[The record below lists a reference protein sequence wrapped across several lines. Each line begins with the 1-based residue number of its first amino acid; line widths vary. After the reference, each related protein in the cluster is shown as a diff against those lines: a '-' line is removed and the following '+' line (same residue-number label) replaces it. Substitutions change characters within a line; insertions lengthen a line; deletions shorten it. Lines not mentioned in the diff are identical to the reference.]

1 MSLLR
6 YIVRLAIVAVMVVL
20 GLLIIATVFPFLG
33 VKTRAWANRT
43 WSRTLMAVIGVKVL
57 VRGQPCLDAPVLWI
71 ANHVSWLDIY
81 VLNSV
86 RATSFVAK
94 AEIRRWPVIG
104 WLVAGAGTVFID
116 RKQRQAVQTASQAM
130 RERFAR
136 GEAVGLFPEGTTSPG
151 FDLRP
156 FHSSL
161 FEPARHVEVMIQ
173 PVALRFLYRGQ
184 RSDYAAF
191 VGEQTLMGNA
201 WKVFRTTGLAVE
213 AVFLPPLQR
222 HDDQGKVL
230 DRGALSAQ
238 AHRAIL
244 AEIRE
249 PAHAPA
255 AGQDVPPVS

>member
-6 YIVRLAIVAVMVVL
+6 YVLRLAIILAMVLL
-20 GLLIIATVFPFLG
+20 GLLIIATIFPFLG
-33 VKTRAWANRT
+33 VQARAWSNRT
-43 WSRTLMAVIGVKVL
+43 WSRLLMRVAGVPVI
-57 VRGQPCLDAPVLWI
+57 VRGEPCLDRGVLWV

-94 AEIRRWPVIG
+94 AEIRSWPVIG

-116 RKQRQAVQTASQAM
+116 RKQRQAVQTVARAM
-130 RERFAR
+130 RERFDR

-151 FDLRP
+151 FDLLP

-161 FEPARHVEVMIQ
+161 FEPARHVDVPIQ
-173 PVALRFLYRGQ
+173 PVALRFMYRGQ

-191 VGEQTLMGNA
+191 VGDQTLMGNA
-201 WKVFRTTGLAVE
+201 WRVFRTRGVAVE

-222 HDDQGKVL
+222 VDAHGATL
-230 DRGALSAQ
+230 DRGSLAAQ
-238 AHRAIL
+238 ARAAIL
-244 AEIRE
+244 AEIVE
-249 PAHAPA
+249 P
-255 AGQDVPPVS
+255 GKS